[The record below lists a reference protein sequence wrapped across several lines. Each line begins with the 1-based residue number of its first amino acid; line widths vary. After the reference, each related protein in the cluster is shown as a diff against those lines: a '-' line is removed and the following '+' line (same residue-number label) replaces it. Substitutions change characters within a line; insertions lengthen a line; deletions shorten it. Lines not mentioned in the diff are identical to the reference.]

1 MVFQLRRM
9 KLIFSKLL
17 IVLAALIFPAAAVT
31 NTSVKT
37 VYLYT
42 YHNKPPFIVDLKKR
56 TGLFFDLAQYL
67 SQQDSQI
74 QYRTEYIP
82 RKRLDRLIETES
94 LDAVVIG
101 VNPVWFNDISKKRFL
116 WLPPI
121 YKDRDD
127 FVSLSSTPFDFEGP
141 KSFVDKR
148 VVGVAGYYYFG
159 INEAVEKGVLQRVDT
174 IGEKEVL
181 DMLAR
186 ERADFG
192 IVSRS
197 VFTYLKSQSQLP
209 DIYHLSAQPHDIFLR
224 SAFTLK
230 KHKEIHQRLLPL
242 MESLR
247 YDKQWKL
254 IAAQYV

>member
-1 MVFQLRRM
+1 M
-9 KLIFSKLL
+9 KLIFIKLL
-17 IVLAALIFPAAAVT
+17 IVLAALILPAAAAA

-56 TGLFFDLAQYL
+56 TGLFFDLAEYL

-116 WLPPI
+116 WLPSI
-121 YKDRDD
+121 YTDRDD

-148 VVGVAGYYYFG
+148 VVGVAGNYYFG

-174 IGEKEVL
+174 IGEKKYSICSLVNELILVL
-181 DMLAR
+181 SVVQCLLISR
-186 ERADFG
+186 
-192 IVSRS
+192 VSRNYLT
-197 VFTYLKSQSQLP
+197 FTICP
-209 DIYHLSAQPHDIFLR
+209 LSPMTSFYAV
-224 SAFTLK
+224 
-230 KHKEIHQRLLPL
+230 LLC
-242 MESLR
+242 
-247 YDKQWKL
+247 
-254 IAAQYV
+254 